1 MLIIIYKQKHL
12 ICSQSWAAADFILE
26 CQKNIYHVII

>member
-12 ICSQSWAAADFILE
+12 ICSQSWAAADATMNNFEKIS
-26 CQKNIYHVII
+26 IM